1 MKRREFI
8 KLSLAAGTAVCLPE
22 FTYASDL
29 NLSQINFSNATYTSN
44 SAQTLIIFLY
54 GGASQLAGNLSN
66 YDTLKTLSENNYES
80 YFGTITKTTNNFWS
94 NAGGD
99 AMEALI
105 SNGDMTV
112 FRSCYSAVREAAD
125 NKAHGL
131 CTLQNQLGSYDTSSG
146 GILSNL
152 AQILEANQ
160 AINENTLMPFVTMEG
175 ESKFYTQGSTPV
187 SSYLKPVGID
197 EDFDNPYKRESV
209 RRWYYYTDTERES
222 APDTYWDTD
231 ENGGFDPALTNAMD
245 QLAQQHNRSG
255 KIKDALAKRKAME
268 DFITSLSTASTPDL
282 GSEAYPTSNRFAKK
296 IETAIKLLVHNPDT
310 KVLTLGTG
318 GLGGWDDHNE
328 AIHYVE
334 RMRDLFASLK
344 SAMAHLRAEGKE
356 QTINIMVF
364 GEFGRNVN
372 LNSAKG
378 WDHGNLQNLYVLGG
392 KGYFNHK
399 GIVGETKVVNTGI
412 GNRLYLYPKEGT
424 YWFEPISI
432 AATLYKLY
440 GVENPETLTDGYG
453 IIEPLFT

>member
-1 MKRREFI
+1 
-8 KLSLAAGTAVCLPE
+8 
-22 FTYASDL
+22 
-29 NLSQINFSNATYTSN
+29 
-44 SAQTLIIFLY
+44 
-54 GGASQLAGNLSN
+54 
-66 YDTLKTLSENNYES
+66 
-80 YFGTITKTTNNFWS
+80 
-94 NAGGD
+94 
-99 AMEALI
+99 
-105 SNGDMTV
+105 
-112 FRSCYSAVREAAD
+112 
-125 NKAHGL
+125 
-131 CTLQNQLGSYDTSSG
+131 
-146 GILSNL
+146 
-152 AQILEANQ
+152 
-160 AINENTLMPFVTMEG
+160 
-175 ESKFYTQGSTPV
+175 
-187 SSYLKPVGID
+187 
-197 EDFDNPYKRESV
+197 
-209 RRWYYYTDTERES
+209 
-222 APDTYWDTD
+222 
-231 ENGGFDPALTNAMD
+231 MD

-268 DFITSLSTASTPDL
+268 NFITSLSTANTPDL
-282 GSEAYPTSNRFAKK
+282 GSDAYPANNRFAKK
-296 IETAIKLLVHNPDT
+296 VETAIKLLVHNPDT

-334 RMRDLFASLK
+334 RMRDLFTSLK

-372 LNSAKG
+372 LNNAKG

-392 KGYFNHK
+392 KGYFNHQ
-399 GIVGETKVVNTGI
+399 GIVGETKVVNAGI